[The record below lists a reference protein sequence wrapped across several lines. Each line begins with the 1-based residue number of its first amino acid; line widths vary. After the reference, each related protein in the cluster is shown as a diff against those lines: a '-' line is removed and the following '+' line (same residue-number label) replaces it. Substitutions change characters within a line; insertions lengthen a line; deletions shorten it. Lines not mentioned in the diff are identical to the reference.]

1 MSVNV
6 VVCLCVCATVRKAHI
21 LKEISRNARTP
32 TVAQH
37 AVQRNVAGEREI
49 VMAYGL
55 YLF

>member
-1 MSVNV
+1 MSVDA
-6 VVCLCVCATVRKAHI
+6 VVCLCACATVRKVYI
-21 LKEISRNARTP
+21 LKERSRNARTP

-37 AVQRNVAGEREI
+37 AVQRNVAGKREI

>member
-1 MSVNV
+1 MSVDV
-6 VVCLCVCATVRKAHI
+6 IVCLCACATVRKVYI
-21 LKEISRNARTP
+21 LKERSRNARTP

-37 AVQRNVAGEREI
+37 AVQRNVAGKREI